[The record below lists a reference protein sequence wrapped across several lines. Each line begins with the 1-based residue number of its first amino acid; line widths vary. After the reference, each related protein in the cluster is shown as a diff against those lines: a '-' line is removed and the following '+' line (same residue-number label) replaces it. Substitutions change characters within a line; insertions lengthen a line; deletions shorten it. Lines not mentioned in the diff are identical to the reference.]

1 MILPFCTRESEGSQ
15 RKCNDIT
22 ISIGYGF
29 LSIKGNTEKHTEN
42 RGYFDAKVDQKLT
55 KLAFSRGAI
64 HYSGW
69 LWWTTLF
76 YFALRIF
83 LIRSFSSLYFSTVL
97 NHFLAEIFRSEI
109 GLCFLTLKNSLLLWF
124 LGNILFIR
132 FPQRSNFEGSIRSLV
147 CLCMQVEQSYE
158 GRLFSTT

>member
-55 KLAFSRGAI
+55 KLAFPGVQFI
-64 HYSGW
+64 NTGW
-69 LWWTTLF
+69 F
-76 YFALRIF
+76 
-83 LIRSFSSLYFSTVL
+83 
-97 NHFLAEIFRSEI
+97 
-109 GLCFLTLKNSLLLWF
+109 
-124 LGNILFIR
+124 
-132 FPQRSNFEGSIRSLV
+132 
-147 CLCMQVEQSYE
+147 
-158 GRLFSTT
+158 